1 MYTHG
6 LTTALTL
13 YRQGTIDLETAAV
26 MAGRSEQA
34 LLLAHRRQGGG
45 RTMPD
50 TGAARGPRTAAD

>member
-26 MAGRSEQA
+26 LAGRSEQA
-34 LLLAHRRQGGG
+34 LLLAHRRQGG
-45 RTMPD
+45 RSSITTLDP
-50 TGAARGPRTAAD
+50 AARHGTSAD

>member
-26 MAGRSEQA
+26 MAGRSQQA
-34 LLLAHRRQGGG
+34 LLLAHRRQGGH
-45 RTMPD
+45 TQVSS
-50 TGAARGPRTAAD
+50 GAAPPGSETAAD

>member
-26 MAGRSEQA
+26 LAGRSEQA
-34 LLLAHRRQGGG
+34 LLLAHRRQGGRPG
-45 RTMPD
+45 STTPD
-50 TGAARGPRTAAD
+50 QTTRHGATAD